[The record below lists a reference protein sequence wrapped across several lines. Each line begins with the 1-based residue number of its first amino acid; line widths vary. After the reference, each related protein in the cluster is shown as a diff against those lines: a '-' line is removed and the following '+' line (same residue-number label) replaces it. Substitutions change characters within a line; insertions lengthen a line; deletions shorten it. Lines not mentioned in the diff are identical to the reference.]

1 MYQVMIVD
9 DEMLERMALGKKLK
23 KHFGDL
29 LQIVQAENGIEAVR
43 TFKKLRPRI
52 VIMDI
57 GMPGM
62 NGVSAAE
69 VTHELDRQA
78 VIISSRPSTSFP
90 TQSAPSPS
98 GRWSTF

>member
-43 TFKKLRPRI
+43 TFKKLRRE
-52 VIMDI
+52 
-57 GMPGM
+57 
-62 NGVSAAE
+62 SSSW
-69 VTHELDRQA
+69 
-78 VIISSRPSTSFP
+78 ISVCPE
-90 TQSAPSPS
+90 
-98 GRWSTF
+98 